1 MMSIPYE
8 IKQGYIGYFS
18 IFGKDVPDKD
28 AQYLRIVQ
36 ERNVPE
42 ADWPRL
48 AVVSYGARIGLL
60 NLTRM
65 LLPRA

>member
-8 IKQGYIGYFS
+8 IKQDYIGHFS
-18 IFGKDVPDKD
+18 IFRKDVPDKD

-42 ADWPRL
+42 ADWTRL

-65 LLPRA
+65 LPPRA